1 MTTEP
6 DNQPNALAAFAAR
19 LAQLGVEHAVLSP
32 GSRSAPLILA
42 LANTAGLKPWSLIDE
57 REAGFFALGV
67 GKATNIPALVA
78 CTSGTAA
85 AELAPAVHEAAEA
98 RTPLIVLTADRPP
111 DLRAAGENQTIDQ
124 VGVYG
129 SAAPT
134 VQGPPFTSE
143 AATSWIRLADE
154 VFAAATGTSPGPVH
168 VNVPLWEPL
177 AQSANPAVV
186 AAALESASVNMAG
199 RETHG
204 AVPSGVLAL
213 LAESNRP
220 LAICGR
226 DERGQGAEVATWC
239 AKAEIP
245 MIADPL
251 AQSNRGTTTTTVT
264 AWDALVRDE
273 AWRAGQAPD
282 LVLRTGDLPTSKPL
296 RAWLAQLAATGVPVV
311 HFDPERS
318 LRDPISATSTRVP
331 APVTDIDPSHLGAC
345 EASWLDSWLESG
357 SRATKAIDTLLG
369 SADSKTLSEP
379 GVIRAS
385 CQTLQGDTTLMIA
398 ASMPVRDLETFH
410 LGKTGPVCVANR
422 GANGID
428 GTIATAAGYAAATQA
443 PTVLICGDVTFAH
456 DVAGLAAA
464 RESAS
469 SLLVLVLDNGG
480 GAIFD
485 YLPISDQKSVYER
498 FVFTPPHLDFA
509 AAAQTW
515 GLPFIEITSTEQ
527 LRHELTSVEDLEG
540 PRLAL
545 IRVGRHDAQELRT
558 AIWAAVAASIVE

>member
-1 MTTEP
+1 MTTET
-6 DNQPNALAAFAAR
+6 DNQANALAAFAAR
-19 LAQLGVEHAVLSP
+19 LAQLGVDHAVLSP

-42 LANTAGLKPWSLIDE
+42 LANTAGVQPWSVIDE
-57 REAGFFALGV
+57 REAGFFALGA
-67 GKATNIPALVA
+67 GKATNIPAVVA

-85 AELAPAVHEAAEA
+85 AELAPAIHEAAEA
-98 RTPLIVLTADRPP
+98 RTPLIALTADRPP
-111 DLRAAGENQTIDQ
+111 ELRAAGENQTIDQ
-124 VGVYG
+124 VGVFG
-129 SAAPT
+129 SAAET
-134 VQGPPFTSE
+134 VHGPPFDSD
-143 AATSWIRLADE
+143 ALNSWIKFADE
-154 VFAAATGTSPGPVH
+154 VFAAATGTRPGPVH

-177 AQSANPAVV
+177 AQSANPEAV

-199 RETHG
+199 RDTHD
-204 AVPSGVLAL
+204 AVPSSVLAL

-226 DERGQGAEVATWC
+226 DERGHGAEVATWC
-239 AKAEIP
+239 AKAGIP

-251 AQSNRGTTTTTVT
+251 AQSNRGTTTTTVA

-273 AWRAGQAPD
+273 AWRVGQAPD

-296 RAWLAQLAATGVPVV
+296 RAWLAQLAAAGVPVV
-311 HFDPERS
+311 QFDPERS

-331 APVTDIDPSHLGAC
+331 APVTDINPLQLVTC
-345 EASWLDSWLESG
+345 EASWLESWLESG
-357 SRATKAIDTLLG
+357 SRATRAIDTLLG
-369 SADSKTLSEP
+369 TVSSSTLSEP

-385 CQTLQGDTTLMIA
+385 CQTLQADTTLMIA

-428 GTIATAAGYAAATQA
+428 GTIATAAGYAAATHA

-469 SLLVLVLDNGG
+469 PLLIMVLDNGG

-485 YLPISDQKSVYER
+485 YLPISQQESVYER
-498 FVFTPPHLDFA
+498 FVFTPPQLDFS

-515 GLPFIEITSTEQ
+515 GIPFIEITSTEA
-527 LRHELTSVEDLEG
+527 LTDELTSVENLQG

-545 IRVGRHDAQELRT
+545 IRVGRYDAQELRT
-558 AIWAAVAASIVE
+558 AIWAAVAASIAE